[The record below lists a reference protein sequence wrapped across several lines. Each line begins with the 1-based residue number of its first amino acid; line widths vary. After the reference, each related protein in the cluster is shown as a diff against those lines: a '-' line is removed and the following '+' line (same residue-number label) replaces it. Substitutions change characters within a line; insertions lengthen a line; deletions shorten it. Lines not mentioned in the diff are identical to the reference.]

1 MANAPFTTNPTL
13 TAIAIAYMNNEF
25 IADRVLPRVPV
36 GSREFKWTKYNKEDR
51 FTIPDTL
58 VGRKGQPNV
67 VEFGG
72 TEDSGFVQDYGL
84 EDHIPQQD
92 LDNATNGYNNFDPR
106 GNAVELLSEIIA
118 LDREKRTAEKVQD
131 KSNYAHTETLS
142 GTDQWN
148 DPASKPLIA
157 LVDALETPIKRPN
170 IMVTS
175 RKVAISLRRNPTV
188 VKAFNGTLSEDGL
201 VPLSFIRELLEVE
214 EILLGAS
221 YFNSARPGQDMA
233 LERIWGNHC
242 SLIYR
247 NPQARPNRGVTF
259 GFTAEHG
266 TRVSGTR
273 QDANIGLRGG
283 EAIRVGE
290 SVQELVVCN
299 DVAIHLENVIAD

>member
-1 MANAPFTTNPTL
+1 MANAPFKTNPTL

-36 GSREFKWTKYNKEDR
+36 GAREFKWTKYNTEDR

-72 TEDSGFVQDYGL
+72 TEEAGFVQDYGL

-92 LDNATNGYNNFDPR
+92 LDNATNSNFDPR

-118 LDREKRTAEKVQD
+118 LDREKRVATMVQN
-131 KSNYAHTETLS
+131 KANYAHKETLS
-142 GTDQWN
+142 GTDQWSHA
-148 DPASKPLIA
+148 DSKPLVV
-157 LVDALETPIKRPN
+157 LTDALETPIKRPN
-170 IMVTS
+170 VMITS
-175 RKVAISLRRNPTV
+175 RKVAVALRRNPSI
-188 VKAFNGTLSEDGL
+188 VKAFNGTISDDGL
-201 VPLSFIRELLEVE
+201 VPLSFVKELLEID
-214 EILLGAS
+214 EILVGAA
-221 YFNSARPGQDMA
+221 YYNSARPGHEMQ

-247 NPQARPNRGVTF
+247 NPTARPNRGVTF
-259 GFTAEHG
+259 GMTAEHG
-266 TRVSGTR
+266 QRVSGTR

-290 SVQELVVCN
+290 SVDELIICN
-299 DVAIHLENVIAD
+299 DVAYHLESVISG

>member
-1 MANAPFTTNPTL
+1 MANAPFVTNPTL

-25 IADRVLPRVPV
+25 IADRVLPRVGV

-58 VGRKGQPNV
+58 VGRKGKPNV

-84 EDHIPQQD
+84 EDHLPQQD
-92 LDNATNGYNNFDPR
+92 LDNANNGYNNFDPR

-118 LDREKRTAEKVQD
+118 LDREKRVAAKVQD
-131 KSNYAHTETLS
+131 KSNYAHKETLS
-142 GTDQWN
+142 GSDQWGHA
-148 DPASKPLIA
+148 DSKPLIQ

-170 IMVTS
+170 VMTLS
-175 RKVAISLRRNPTV
+175 RKSAIQLRRNPSV
-188 VKAFNGTLSEDGL
+188 VKAYNGTLSDDGL
-201 VPLSFIRELLEVE
+201 VPMSFIRELLEID
-214 EILLGAS
+214 EILLGAAW
-221 YFNSARPGQDMA
+221 YNSARPGHDMQ

-247 NPQARPNRGVTF
+247 NPNARPNKGVTF

-266 TRVSGTR
+266 QRVSGTR

-290 SVQELVVCN
+290 SVDELIVCN
-299 DVAIHLENVIAD
+299 DVAFFFENVIA